1 MEKERILK
9 LCKAGFTVYE
19 IAKALEID
27 VELVRE
33 IAPENHIGRRNKD
46 FMVMQQILCEIREE
60 QRLLKLRAS
69 TAHATAATI
78 ESEALSLLLHR
89 VHFLHKLEKESVLS
103 TKESYEL
110 CAILKTIQPLLQSQ
124 DSSSTTASRSCVEV
138 SFV

>member
-9 LCKAGFTVYE
+9 LCEAGFSIFE

-27 VELVRE
+27 VEIVRDV
-33 IAPENHIGRRNKD
+33 APYLHTGRRNKD
-46 FMVMQQILCEIREE
+46 YMIMQQILCEIREE
-60 QRLLKLRAS
+60 QRLSKLRAS

-78 ESEALSLLLHR
+78 ESHALALLLQR
-89 VHFLHKLEKESVLS
+89 VHFLHKLEKEDVLS

-110 CAILKTIQPLLQSQ
+110 CKILKTIQPLLQSQ
-124 DSSSTTASRSCVEV
+124 DSSPTTASRSCIEV

>member
-9 LCKAGFTVYE
+9 LCEAGFSIFE

-27 VELVRE
+27 VEIVRDV
-33 IAPENHIGRRNKD
+33 APYLHTGRRNKD
-46 FMVMQQILCEIREE
+46 YMIMQQILCEIREE
-60 QRLLKLRAS
+60 QRLSKLRAS

-78 ESEALSLLLHR
+78 ESHALALLLQR
-89 VHFLHKLEKESVLS
+89 VHFLQKLEKEDVLS

-124 DSSSTTASRSCVEV
+124 DSSPTNASRSCIEV